1 MTMSNPC
8 RILVIAAVGLLA
20 AGEARAL
27 TSFSLTLT
35 PSTSAPWGWDAP
47 TFTFVNTSTAGE
59 RITDLS
65 IWIGDTSYH
74 FDTVGPADPSEA
86 LTGATLLSP
95 DRVNNNWWQ
104 FGGRSDTLA
113 WSFSDFDAGETLVF
127 TGEMDLDLSFGN
139 TVDARRVL
147 FNNDF
152 PFGDPNATVSAAFS
166 DGSIASL
173 TLPDGP
179 FAGSYFFA
187 SGPGTGAG
195 GGSSVP
201 EPSAFLLVGIGL
213 AGLVWLGEPR
223 RQTAR

>member
-1 MTMSNPC
+1 MAMSNHC
-8 RILVIAAVGLLA
+8 RVLAIVAACLLT

-35 PSTSAPWGWDAP
+35 PSTSWDAP
-47 TFTFVNTSTAGE
+47 TFTFLNTSTAGE
-59 RITDLS
+59 QITDLS

-74 FDTVGPADPSEA
+74 FDTVGPADASEA

-104 FGGRSDTLA
+104 IGGRSDTLA
-113 WSFSDFDAGETLVF
+113 WSFTDFDAGETLIF

-152 PFGDPNATVSAAFS
+152 PFGDPNAVVTADFS
-166 DGSIASL
+166 DGSTASL

-179 FAGSYFFA
+179 FDASYVFA
-187 SGPGTGAG
+187 SGPGVG

-201 EPSAFLLVGIGL
+201 EPAGLLLVGLGLLGL
-213 AGLVWLGEPR
+213 AWIGEPR
-223 RQTAR
+223 RRAAS

>member
-8 RILVIAAVGLLA
+8 RFLAIVAAGLLA
-20 AGEARAL
+20 AGQAHAL

-35 PSTSAPWGWDAP
+35 PSTSWDAP

-59 RITDLS
+59 QITDLS
-65 IWIGDTSYH
+65 IQIGDASYH
-74 FDTVGPADPSEA
+74 FDTVGPADASES

-95 DRVNNNWWQ
+95 DRINNNWWQ
-104 FGGRSDTLA
+104 IGGRSDVLA
-113 WSFSDFDAGETLVF
+113 WSFADFDAGETLIF

-152 PFGDPNATVSAAFS
+152 PFGDPNATVTAAFS
-166 DGSIASL
+166 DGSVASL

-179 FAGSYFFA
+179 SAGSYFFT
-187 SGPGTGAG
+187 SGPGTGG
-195 GGSSVP
+195 SSSVP
-201 EPSAFLLVGIGL
+201 EPSGFALLGVGL
-213 AGLVWLGEPR
+213 MGLVWMGAPR
-223 RQTAR
+223 RRAAA